1 MANNVKNAEA
11 DVMVEAKGKL
21 ELFFDKYGNKI
32 LWALVIVGIIVCGF
46 FVFRSMAERR
56 AEAKNEAAS
65 VALAA
70 AVTAEDFAAVVADFE
85 GSDVANNAAY
95 MAGAEYLKA
104 GDLVNAKKYLE
115 MYVNGE
121 GAAAELI
128 NAQVYGLR
136 GDIAVEENDLQSAV
150 ELFKKAASASDDSY
164 SFITF
169 NEKLALVYAAM
180 GDEAASV
187 ECYKNIVKEYP
198 ATERQYQR
206 FIKE

>member
-32 LWALVIVGIIVCGF
+32 LWTLVIVGIIVCGF

-104 GDLVNAKKYLE
+104 GDLVNAKKQNPNYLE
-115 MYVNGE
+115 
-121 GAAAELI
+121 
-128 NAQVYGLR
+128 
-136 GDIAVEENDLQSAV
+136 
-150 ELFKKAASASDDSY
+150 F
-164 SFITF
+164 T
-169 NEKLALVYAAM
+169 
-180 GDEAASV
+180 
-187 ECYKNIVKEYP
+187 YKHK
-198 ATERQYQR
+198 TR
-206 FIKE
+206 

>member
-1 MANNVKNAEA
+1 MANNVKNTET

-32 LWALVIVGIIVCGF
+32 LWTLVIAGIIVCAF
-46 FVFRSMAERR
+46 IVFRNIAERR
-56 AEAKNEAAS
+56 AETKNEAAS

-70 AVTAEDFAAVVADFE
+70 AVTAEDFAQVVADFD
-85 GSDVANNAAY
+85 GTDVANNAAY
-95 MAGAEYLKA
+95 MAGADYLKA

-115 MYVNGE
+115 MYKDGE

-128 NAQVYGLR
+128 NAAVYGLR
-136 GDIAVEENDLQSAV
+136 GDVAVEENDLQSAV
-150 ELFKKAASASDDSY
+150 ELFKKAIAASDDSY
-164 SFITF
+164 SFMTY

-180 GDEAASV
+180 GDETAAE
-187 ECYKNIVKEYP
+187 ECYKAIVKEYP
-198 ATERQYQR
+198 ASERQYQR

>member
-32 LWALVIVGIIVCGF
+32 LWALVIVGIIVCAF
-46 FVFRSMAERR
+46 FVFRSIADRR

-70 AVTAEDFAAVVADFE
+70 ATTAEEYAAVVADFE
-85 GSDVANNAAY
+85 GTAVANNAAY
-95 MAGAEYLKA
+95 MAGADYLKA

-115 MYVNGE
+115 TYVDGE
-121 GAAAELI
+121 GDAAEII
-128 NAQVYGLR
+128 NAAVYALR

-150 ELFKKAASASDDSY
+150 ELFKKAIAASDDSY
-164 SFITF
+164 SAITYG
-169 NEKLALVYAAM
+169 EKLAMIYAAM
-180 GDEAASV
+180 GDEAASI

-198 ATERQYQR
+198 ATKAQYER

>member
-32 LWALVIVGIIVCGF
+32 LWTLVIVGIIVCAF
-46 FVFRSMAERR
+46 IVFRNVAERR

-65 VALAA
+65 VALTAA
-70 AVTAEDFAAVVADFE
+70 TTAEEIAQVVADFD
-85 GSDVANNAAY
+85 GTAVANNAAY
-95 MAGAEYLKA
+95 MAGADYLKA

-115 MYVNGE
+115 MYKDGK

-128 NAQVYGLR
+128 NAAVYGLR
-136 GDIAVEENDLQSAV
+136 GDIAVEENDLQTAA
-150 ELFKKAASASDDSY
+150 ELFKKAVAASDDSY
-164 SFITF
+164 SFMTY
-169 NEKLALVYAAM
+169 NEKLALVYTAM
-180 GDEAASV
+180 GDEAAAE
-187 ECYKNIVKEYP
+187 ECYKAIVKEYP
-198 ATERQYQR
+198 SSERQYQR